1 MLNCV
6 EAGKPPTALADARQ
20 VSEPGDGG
28 ATSPAITAVIGER
41 VRDDAGRHQSLFES
55 ALLAEIKELKRAI
68 SAQQA
73 NYERQQANYARA
85 FPQRNPASKGTRFLR
100 CIQRSTRKKECTNT
114 SSLAVLL
121 QRRLRGWRYR
131 VAVSFHVTCLDSGD
145 IPQHTRTI
153 NIYLLVHLCNLTHAH
168 ANVQES
174 CARRRFP

>member
-1 MLNCV
+1 M
-6 EAGKPPTALADARQ
+6 T
-20 VSEPGDGG
+20 PGDINRCLRAAEHSSPPSGC
-28 ATSPAITAVIGER
+28 ATGRVYIHVDE
-41 VRDDAGRHQSLFES
+41 VRDVRS
-55 ALLAEIKELKRAI
+55 
-68 SAQQA
+68 
-73 NYERQQANYARA
+73 RA

-100 CIQRSTRKKECTNT
+100 CIQRSTRRKECTNT

-153 NIYLLVHLCNLTHAH
+153 NYYINIYLLVHLCNLTHAH

>member
-1 MLNCV
+1 LVNECV
-6 EAGKPPTALADARQ
+6 MT
-20 VSEPGDGG
+20 PGD
-28 ATSPAITAVIGER
+28 INRCLR
-41 VRDDAGRHQSLFES
+41 VRFLRKSKSSSVPSQRN
-55 ALLAEIKELKRAI
+55 KRTMN
-68 SAQQA
+68 A
-73 NYERQQANYARA
+73 NN
-85 FPQRNPASKGTRFLR
+85 PQRNPASKGTRFLR

-153 NIYLLVHLCNLTHAH
+153 NYYINIYLLQHLCNLTHAH